1 MNPEDE
7 GLSRRRQ
14 RRRLL
19 QTIGFATT
27 SGNLPWG
34 RNAAPRQASAADLV
48 ADVAI
53 IGAGLAGLTAAR
65 DLHLAGCESFV
76 VLEARDRVG
85 GRTYNHDLGN
95 GIVSEAGG
103 QWIGPGQTAIADLAR
118 ELGIDIFPTY
128 YQGKSAYLAGDSI
141 VTTEVP
147 NGGGDTNPALVVKL
161 NALARDVPSAA
172 PWTARN
178 AAELDK
184 LSVGDWLVQQ
194 GVSNEDRIGF
204 DSFTTLSFGTT
215 PAALGFL
222 QYLAGVNSA
231 GCKVEILEAV
241 KGGAQESRFVGGSQH
256 LSITMAKSLGNKV
269 RLSSPV
275 RHIVGWDREVVE
287 LHTDTGVF
295 RARQVVCALN
305 PALCNQIAF
314 DPPLPDGRAQLQWHW
329 PAHAPMRKIAHVYPS
344 PFWRKAGLNAQI
356 TQVDGPLM
364 WSFDNSPPDGALGV
378 IGAFVKPGWLPHEP
392 KQAERRISEIYAS
405 VFGAEALKPLQFHD
419 QDWGKVDSWS
429 LTCIGPIPP
438 GFYTKW
444 GPYLNPAVGRLI
456 WSGTETA
463 DIWPGAMDGAV
474 RSGHRAALQALNALG
489 RDR

>member
-1 MNPEDE
+1 MKNDE
-7 GLSRRRQ
+7 GLPQRQRQ

-19 QTIGFATT
+19 QAVGGVAV
-27 SGNLPWG
+27 SGNLAWSSS
-34 RNAAPRQASAADLV
+34 AAPQASAGAAHDVL
-48 ADVAI
+48 DVAI

-85 GRTYNHDLGN
+85 GRTYNHDLGK

-141 VTTEVP
+141 VTAEVP
-147 NGGGDTNPALVVKL
+147 NGGGETNSALAVKL

-172 PWTARN
+172 PWTARD

-231 GCKVEILEAV
+231 GCQVEILEAV
-241 KGGAQESRFVGGSQH
+241 KGGAQESRFVGGSQR
-256 LSITMAKSLGNKV
+256 LSITMAKALGDKV

-275 RHIVGWDREVVE
+275 RRIVGWDRDVVE
-287 LHTDTGVF
+287 LHTDSGVI

-305 PALCNQIAF
+305 PALCNQITF
-314 DPPLPDGRAQLQWHW
+314 DPPLPEGRAEVQRHW
-329 PAHAPMRKIAHVYPS
+329 PAHAPMRKIVHVYAS

-356 TQVDGPLM
+356 TQVDGPIM
-364 WSFDNSPPDGALGV
+364 WSFDNSPPDGALGI
-378 IGAFVKPGWLPHEP
+378 IGAFVKPGSLPHEP
-392 KQAERRISEIYAS
+392 RQAERRISEIYAR
-405 VFGAEALKPLQFHD
+405 VFGPEALKPLQFHD
-419 QDWGKVDSWS
+419 HDWGKVDPWT

-438 GFYTKW
+438 GFYTRW
-444 GPYLNPAVGRLI
+444 GRYLNPVVGRLI

-463 DIWPGAMDGAV
+463 DIWAGAMDGAV
-474 RSGHRAALQALNALG
+474 RSGHRAALQALNALARG
-489 RDR
+489 